1 MKKVL
6 LLLANGFE
14 VLEAGAFTDVIG
26 WNLFEGDRSTSITSV
41 GLHPTLKCTWGF
53 SCVPDKQ
60 LSQINLDDYDAL
72 AIPGGFEEAGFF
84 EDAFSEE
91 FLVVI
96 RHFDQRNKPIA
107 SICVAALAIGKSGV
121 LANREATTYTYLNNQ
136 RQAQLEELGVKL
148 IKNRPIVIDK
158 NIITSRSPATAIDVA
173 FLLLEELTDKKN
185 VLEVKQRMGFTD

>member
-53 SCVPDKQ
+53 SCIPDKQ

-121 LANREATTYTYLNNQ
+121 LTNREATTYTYLNNQ